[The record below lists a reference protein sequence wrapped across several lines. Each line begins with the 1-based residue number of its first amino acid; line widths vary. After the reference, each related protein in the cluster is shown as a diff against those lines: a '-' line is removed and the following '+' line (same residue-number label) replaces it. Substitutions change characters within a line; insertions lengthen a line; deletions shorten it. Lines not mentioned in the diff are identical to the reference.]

1 MSPRS
6 QGPSGSFPGGKESR
20 PKRDSQARSQDLLDG
35 IDLVPSTNHVLGPY
49 RLRFARTE
57 GDLEAVRRL
66 RYAVFNVE
74 LGEGLAGAHETGL
87 DADAF
92 DRQCQHLMVIH
103 EETGAVIGTYRMQT
117 AESAARG
124 HGWYTAGEFELDR
137 IPDAIMAKAVEL
149 GRACVARPHRD
160 KRVLFLLWQ
169 GLIAYQQHVGA
180 DAFFGCSSLTG
191 TDPRK
196 GVALYAKLVADDK
209 VHPTL
214 YAPPR
219 LALACPLL
227 DWPLRK
233 GKDDAVDVDIPKL
246 FSSYLRNGAQ
256 ILGPPAI
263 DEEFG
268 TIDFLTWVQ
277 VKKKHLKR
285 FGKLK

>member
-1 MSPRS
+1 MPSRS
-6 QGPSGSFPGGKESR
+6 HSSR
-20 PKRDSQARSQDLLDG
+20 PNGPHIPRPKPPIVGDADLLYG
-35 IDLVPSTNHVLGPY
+35 IDLVPTIDVTLGDY
-49 RLRFARTE
+49 RLCFART
-57 GDLEAVRRL
+57 GADLEAVRRL

-74 LGEGLAGAHETGL
+74 LGEGLNGAHETGL

-103 EETGAVIGTYRMQT
+103 VPTGGVIGTYRMQT
-117 AESAARG
+117 ADSAAQG

-137 IPDAIMAKAVEL
+137 IPEETLNRAVEL
-149 GRACVARPHRD
+149 GRACVARPHRE
-160 KRVLFLLWQ
+160 KSVLFLLWQ

-191 TDPRK
+191 TDPLK
-196 GVALYAKLVADDK
+196 GIALYAKLVADDK

-233 GKDDAVDVDIPKL
+233 GGADVKEIEIPKL
-246 FSSYLRNGAQ
+246 FASYLRNGALV
-256 ILGPPAI
+256 LGPPAI

-277 VKKKHLKR
+277 VKKKHLRR
-285 FGKLK
+285 FGQLV